1 MSLEWLGF
9 AGTTLVVFA
18 YLPQIAHL
26 LRAKC
31 AAGVSLSAY
40 LVWTSS
46 ALLLLVYAL
55 TTSDPVFI
63 TLQGYQLLALGLIFA
78 LSLKHHRCDQHC
90 GHRGGVNASP
100 PSGTVGLARGRER
113 SSHS

>member
-9 AGTTLVVFA
+9 AGTSLVVFA
-18 YLPQIAHL
+18 YLPQITHL
-26 LRAKC
+26 IRAKC

-55 TTSDPVFI
+55 TTGDPVFI
-63 TLQGYQLLALGLIFA
+63 TLQGYQLLALGLIFV
-78 LSLKHHRCDQHC
+78 LSLKHRGHSCDEHC
-90 GHRGGVNASP
+90 GVQGEFKSP
-100 PSGTVGLARGRER
+100 LPSATAGLAQGP
-113 SSHS
+113 HH

>member
-9 AGTTLVVFA
+9 AGTSLVVFA

-26 LRAKC
+26 IKAKC

-55 TTSDPVFI
+55 TTGDSVFI
-63 TLQGYQLLALGLIFA
+63 TLQGYQLLALGLIFV
-78 LSLKHHRCDQHC
+78 LSLKHRDHRCDEHC
-90 GHRGGVNASP
+90 GAQDGVDTSQLT
-100 PSGTVGLARGRER
+100 GTVELARR
-113 SSHS
+113 

>member
-9 AGTTLVVFA
+9 AGTSLVVFA

-26 LRAKC
+26 IKAKC

-40 LVWTSS
+40 LVWASS

-55 TTSDPVFI
+55 TTGDRVFI
-63 TLQGYQLLALGLIFA
+63 TLQGYQLLALGLIFV
-78 LSLKHHRCDQHC
+78 LSLKHRGHPCDEHC
-90 GHRGGVNASP
+90 GTQGGIKASLS
-100 PSGTVGLARGRER
+100 SGTAGLARR
-113 SSHS
+113 

>member
-9 AGTTLVVFA
+9 AGTSLVVFA

-26 LRAKC
+26 FKAKC

-55 TTSDPVFI
+55 TTGDPVFI
-63 TLQGYQLLALGLIFA
+63 TLQGYQLLALGLIFV
-78 LSLKHHRCDQHC
+78 LSLKHRDHRCDEHC
-90 GHRGGVNASP
+90 GPPVGAKASP
-100 PSGTVGLARGRER
+100 PTDTTALAGGPR
-113 SSHS
+113 H